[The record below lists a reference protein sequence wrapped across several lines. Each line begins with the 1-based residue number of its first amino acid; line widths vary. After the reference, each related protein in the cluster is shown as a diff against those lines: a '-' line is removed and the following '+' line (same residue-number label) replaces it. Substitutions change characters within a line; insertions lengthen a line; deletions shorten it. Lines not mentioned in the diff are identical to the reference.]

1 MEDFMKL
8 AVEEA
13 KLGVKENHGGPFG
26 AVIVK
31 DGKVIAKAHNTVL
44 KDDDPTCHAE
54 INAIRKAS
62 KILDT
67 FDLTDC
73 ELYTTGKPC
82 PMCKSAIQ
90 WAKID
95 KVYYVCDYN
104 DAKEIGFDEE
114 GGNNDKYEEVQVD
127 CEECKELYKEYG
139 SSNRQRY

>member
-44 KDDDPTCHAE
+44 KDNDPTCHAE

-67 FDLTDC
+67 FDLTGY

-82 PMCKSAIQ
+82 PMCKGAIQ
-90 WAKID
+90 WAKIE
-95 KVYYVCDYN
+95 KVYYGCD
-104 DAKEIGFDEE
+104 
-114 GGNNDKYEEVQVD
+114 
-127 CEECKELYKEYG
+127 
-139 SSNRQRY
+139 